1 MTYTEALELV
11 VKGIETLGVAILVIG
26 ATVSVGSYAVD
37 LRRVHRRRAY
47 ERLRANLGRT
57 ILLGLE
63 VLIVADIVLT
73 VAIDLTVE
81 SAVTL
86 GLIVLVRTFL
96 SFSLEVELDGVVPWH
111 RRASAAEDEAVV
123 GDGQPGRLRRRA
135 SVGGVR
141 GSAATLYDGPSPI
154 GR

>member
-1 MTYTEALELV
+1 MTFTEVLELV
-11 VKGIETLGVAILVIG
+11 VKGFEALGVAILVIG
-26 ATVSVGSYAVD
+26 ATVSVVSYAAD
-37 LRRVHRRRAY
+37 LRRLDRRRAY

-73 VAIDLTVE
+73 VAIDLTIE

-111 RRASAAEDEAVV
+111 RRRSSASETGAVV
-123 GDGQPGRLRRRA
+123 GEGSRL
-135 SVGGVR
+135 
-141 GSAATLYDGPSPI
+141 D
-154 GR
+154 

>member
-1 MTYTEALELV
+1 VTYSEALELV
-11 VKGIETLGVAILVIG
+11 VKGIEILGVAILVIG
-26 ATVSVGSYAVD
+26 AAVSVGSYVAD
-37 LRRVHRRRAY
+37 LGRLDRRRAY

-63 VLIVADIVLT
+63 VLIIADIVLT
-73 VAIDLTVE
+73 VTIDLTVE

-111 RRASAAEDEAVV
+111 RRGSATEGKTVV
-123 GDGQPGRLRRRA
+123 GDGSRL
-135 SVGGVR
+135 
-141 GSAATLYDGPSPI
+141 D
-154 GR
+154 

>member
-1 MTYTEALELV
+1 VTFTEVLELV

-26 ATVSVGSYAVD
+26 ATVSVGSYLVD
-37 LRRVHRRRAY
+37 FRRLDRRRAY

-63 VLIVADIVLT
+63 VLIIADIVLT
-73 VAIDLTVE
+73 VTIDLTVE

-96 SFSLEVELDGVVPWH
+96 SFSLEIELDGVVPW
-111 RRASAAEDEAVV
+111 RRRSSPSETGAVV
-123 GDGQPGRLRRRA
+123 GDGSRL
-135 SVGGVR
+135 
-141 GSAATLYDGPSPI
+141 D
-154 GR
+154 

>member
-1 MTYTEALELV
+1 VTYTDALELV
-11 VKGIETLGVAILVIG
+11 VKGIEILGVAILVIG
-26 ATVSVGSYAVD
+26 AAVSVGSYVAD
-37 LRRVHRRRAY
+37 FGRLDRRRAY

-63 VLIVADIVLT
+63 VLIIADIVLT
-73 VAIDLTVE
+73 VTIDLTVE

-111 RRASAAEDEAVV
+111 RRGSATEGKAVV
-123 GDGQPGRLRRRA
+123 GDGSRL
-135 SVGGVR
+135 
-141 GSAATLYDGPSPI
+141 D
-154 GR
+154 